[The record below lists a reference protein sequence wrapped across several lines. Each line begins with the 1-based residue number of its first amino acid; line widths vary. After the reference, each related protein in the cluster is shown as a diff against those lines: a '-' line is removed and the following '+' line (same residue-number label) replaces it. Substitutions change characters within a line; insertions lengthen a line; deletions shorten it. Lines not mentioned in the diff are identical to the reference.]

1 MASITQTIPSYIGGI
16 SQQPDELMVPGQ
28 LNAAINVLPDLTEA
42 LTKRPG
48 SKYITQL
55 DTSTPTSKWFS
66 YYRDD
71 GEQYI
76 GRITLSDGV
85 IRMWKCSDGSEK
97 TVVYDSTDETAI
109 KNYLKTATVASDLQ
123 TLTLNDN
130 TYITSR
136 KKTVAMS
143 DTNKT
148 AAKPAEAFIE
158 LKNITYF

>member
-66 YYRDD
+66 
-71 GEQYI
+71 
-76 GRITLSDGV
+76 
-85 IRMWKCSDGSEK
+85 
-97 TVVYDSTDETAI
+97 
-109 KNYLKTATVASDLQ
+109 
-123 TLTLNDN
+123 
-130 TYITSR
+130 
-136 KKTVAMS
+136 
-143 DTNKT
+143 
-148 AAKPAEAFIE
+148 
-158 LKNITYF
+158 